1 MRRRA
6 GRECPDEGWSRNGE
20 EERECAD
27 ARGGR
32 KRETRWQG
40 DGNRRSAPASLLRLL
55 HTRPKPVGGTEACGP
70 SPSRRLGFKSP
81 GSCYH
86 EPLDRTPPRFRPAG
100 PTTSVRPEPIRA
112 PRSKPTRHLSEPPG
126 DHWSATAISP
136 GTSQST
142 HSTRSHRSMVNERS
156 TDGQLIN
163 GGQHHGRWRSL
174 SERAQRSPAPILSS
188 TESNRSLSL
197 PLSLIL
203 TYIII
208 SKIIIHYRP

>member
-86 EPLDRTPPRFRPAG
+86 EPLDRTPPPGSDRPDQLHPSGPNRFEPRGPSQPATCPNHRVTTG
-100 PTTSVRPEPIRA
+100 PRQPSRLVPVNLPIQLGH
-112 PRSKPTRHLSEPPG
+112 TG
-126 DHWSATAISP
+126 QWSTK
-136 GTSQST
+136 G
-142 HSTRSHRSMVNERS
+142 RRMVNS
-156 TDGQLIN
+156 LTAVNTMGGGGAYQSGLNGHQLRFFLRPSRI
-163 GGQHHGRWRSL
+163 G
-174 SERAQRSPAPILSS
+174 PFP
-188 TESNRSLSL
+188 
-197 PLSLIL
+197 
-203 TYIII
+203 Y
-208 SKIIIHYRP
+208 HYP